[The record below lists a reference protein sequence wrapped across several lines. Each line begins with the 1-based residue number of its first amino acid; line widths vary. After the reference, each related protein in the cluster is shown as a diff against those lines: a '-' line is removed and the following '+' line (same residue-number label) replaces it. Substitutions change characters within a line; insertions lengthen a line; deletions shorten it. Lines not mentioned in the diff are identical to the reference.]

1 MSGKSWDKLILLLA
15 GLLVIGVSAL
25 FSLSALGFSEKFVVP
40 RTTAKNEI
48 PETEVGKTNIAKG
61 YVEKTQT
68 WADPGKGVAGTAVP
82 LFVSIPIVEARGELI
97 NMRDPNA
104 PKLRPPV
111 DNSWLMSH
119 NLDYLNSGVLS
130 LDPDND
136 GFTTEAEWEA
146 KTSPVDPS
154 SHPPYARKLLFA
166 SRQQEVYLLKFA
178 ARPDPERFQIIR
190 LPSAKWPKRDTFL
203 MTKGQV
209 SEDQQFRVDSF
220 EEKTLPKGG
229 ISVDA
234 SEVSITYLPK
244 NEKVVLV
251 RNVDS
256 TIPTYYAEMKFELDP
271 TFQKYVKEGDAFTLD
286 KIDPNTK
293 YRVVKVNDSS
303 VVVTYQTGTEPEQTM
318 EIPKK

>member
-1 MSGKSWDKLILLLA
+1 MSGKSWDKLILLA
-15 GLLVIGVSAL
+15 VALLVTGVSAL
-25 FSLSALGFSEKFVVP
+25 FSVRALGFSEKFIVP
-40 RTTAKNEI
+40 QTIPKNEI
-48 PETEVGKTNIAKG
+48 PETEVGKATIAKG

-82 LFVSIPIVEARGELI
+82 LFASIPIVEARGELI

-111 DNSWLMSH
+111 DNSWLMTH
-119 NLDYLNSGVLS
+119 NLDYLNSSVLS
-130 LDPDND
+130 LDPDSD
-136 GFTTEAEWEA
+136 GFTTQAEWEA
-146 KTSPVDPS
+146 KTSPVDPV
-154 SHPPYARKLLFA
+154 SHPPYAQKLIFA

-178 ARPDPERFQIIR
+178 ARPDPERFQIIQM
-190 LPSAKWPKRDTFL
+190 PSVKWPKRNTFL

-209 SEDQQFRVDSF
+209 SGDQQFRIDSF
-220 EEKTLPKGG
+220 EEKTAPKGG

-234 SEVSITYLPK
+234 SEVTITYLPK

-256 TIPTYYAEMKFELDP
+256 SIPTYFAEMKFELDP
-271 TFQKYVKEGDAFTLD
+271 TFKQYVKEGDAFTLT
-286 KIDPNTK
+286 IDPNTK
-293 YRVVKVNDSS
+293 YRVVKVNDAS
-303 VVVTYQTGTEPEQTM
+303 VVITFQTGSEPEQSV

>member
-15 GLLVIGVSAL
+15 GFLVIGVSAL
-25 FSLSALGFSEKFVVP
+25 FSMRALGFSEKFIVP
-40 RTTAKNEI
+40 QTTPKNDI
-48 PETEVGKTNIAKG
+48 PETEVGITNIAKN
-61 YVEKTQT
+61 YVEKVQT
-68 WADPGKGVAGTAVP
+68 WADPGKGIAGTTVP
-82 LFVSIPIVEARGELI
+82 LFVSIPIVEARGQLI

-104 PKLRPPV
+104 PKLREPV
-111 DNSWLMSH
+111 DNSWLMTH

-136 GFTTEAEWEA
+136 GFTTLAEWEA
-146 KTSPVDPS
+146 KTSPVDPA
-154 SHPPYARKLLFA
+154 SHPPYAQKLIFA

-190 LPSAKWPKRDTFL
+190 MPTAKWPKRDTFL

-209 SEDQQFRVDSF
+209 SEDQQFRVESF
-220 EEKTLPKGG
+220 EEKMIPKGG

-234 SEVSITYLPK
+234 SELTITYLPK

-251 RNVDS
+251 RNVD
-256 TIPTYYAEMKFELDP
+256 TQIPTYYAEMKFELDP
-271 TFQKYVKEGDAFTLD
+271 TFQQYVKEGDAFTLT
-286 KIDPNTK
+286 IDPNTK
-293 YRVVKVNDSS
+293 YRVVKVNEAS
-303 VVVTYQTGTEPEQTM
+303 VAITYQTGTEPEQTV